1 MTSPEQTVKLYK
13 NNNKGDLQ
21 KEVELKVDKQ

>member
-1 MTSPEQTVKLYK
+1 MTSPEKTVQLHK
-13 NNNKGDLQ
+13 NNNKEDLQ